1 MLRMVQHVFAEVA
14 LAAIGLGLGGIAH
27 DIAILAA
34 GGIFGRAG
42 LHIVGT
48 AIGVVVIDALRRD
61 RGRIMRRRA
70 GGQRK
75 AHDRER
81 DQVCRGF

>member
-1 MLRMVQHVFAEVA
+1 MVQHVFAEIA
-14 LAAIGLGLGGIAH
+14 LATVGLCLRCIALNV
-27 DIAILAA
+27 AILAA

-61 RGRIMRRRA
+61 QGRIMRRA
-70 GGQRK
+70 GGQ
-75 AHDRER
+75 
-81 DQVCRGF
+81 